1 MLRMIPVASA
11 ATLVSVATL
20 MAVAAAAAPRS
31 IADCEAIQAA
41 DAYNRCLAS
50 FGPVAAGHS
59 HDKALP
65 YTASATEDVRG
76 GGRSERACRR
86 LQEPSGTGAHRAHAA
101 ADRLTAPAEKGAP

>member
-11 ATLVSVATL
+11 ATL

-41 DAYNRCLAS
+41 DAYNHCLAS

-59 HDKALP
+59 HGKALP
-65 YTASATEDVRG
+65 YTASAVEDGRG
-76 GGRSERACRR
+76 RMDNSGRVAVSETRRGRARIVLTPRR
-86 LQEPSGTGAHRAHAA
+86 RET
-101 ADRLTAPAEKGAP
+101 D